1 MHEPECGKQLNNIH
15 LYFPVI
21 AAVKNNL
28 HQVTTQRGKKKVC
41 SILILCCVFSS
52 FKAMDGAR

>member
-1 MHEPECGKQLNNIH
+1 MHEPECGKQLNNVH

-28 HQVTTQRGKKKVC
+28 HQVTTQRGKKKSMFYFNSV
-41 SILILCCVFSS
+41 LCV
-52 FKAMDGAR
+52 